1 MSISQPPAI
10 SVNVSRAMGWITL
23 NRPHRINAINEE
35 IRHDLPRELAIL
47 DCDPAVRVIVIEGA
61 GERGFCVG
69 ADLKEERATTDQPPP
84 WIEAIAAVEKPT
96 IASIH
101 GYCLGGGLEIA
112 MACDLRVAA
121 EDATFGL
128 PEPSLGLIPGGGG
141 TQRLPRLIGLGRAL
155 DLLLCAARIDA
166 VEAYRIGL
174 ISRLVPQAD
183 LRTSTTELAVRI
195 SALAP
200 LAVRLTKR
208 AARVGS
214 ELDLS
219 GGLALEREL
228 FARLTTTNDRRE
240 AAIAFREKREP
251 VFTGN

>member
-1 MSISQPPAI
+1 
-10 SVNVSRAMGWITL
+10 
-23 NRPHRINAINEE
+23 
-35 IRHDLPRELAIL
+35 
-47 DCDPAVRVIVIEGA
+47 
-61 GERGFCVG
+61 
-69 ADLKEERATTDQPPP
+69 
-84 WIEAIAAVEKPT
+84 
-96 IASIH
+96 
-101 GYCLGGGLEIA
+101 
-112 MACDLRVAA
+112 
-121 EDATFGL
+121 
-128 PEPSLGLIPGGGG
+128 
-141 TQRLPRLIGLGRAL
+141 
-155 DLLLCAARIDA
+155 LLLCAARIDA